1 MLAQYSVYGRCP
13 DRQVHTGA
21 AQRDMSDELVA
32 PLNTGIASAVRARD
46 VELAVVN
53 AELSQSDTSRIRII
67 SEPCKE
73 RFLVFFLAI
82 SLLVPSIV
90 IVFVVANEWMSSPS
104 QRGWLIL
111 GFGFYI
117 MTAMRYYAGLFAP
130 LFSTQLPM
138 ALLKKRKSKDKPAA
152 GLRRRSRR
160 MTHSRAIFEYN
171 SGSGAHGPERCTCSS
186 LLIEAESGRTKSASS
201 GKTRP

>member
-1 MLAQYSVYGRCP
+1 MY
-13 DRQVHTGA
+13 
-21 AQRDMSDELVA
+21 
-32 PLNTGIASAVRARD
+32 
-46 VELAVVN
+46 VELAALN
-53 AELSQSDTSRIRII
+53 AVLSGSRRSQIHII
-67 SEPCKE
+67 AQPCKE
-73 RFLVFFLAI
+73 RLLGLLLAVA
-82 SLLVPSIV
+82 LLVPTV
-90 IVFVVANEWMSSPS
+90 TVVTVVAAEWVSSPS

-117 MTAMRYYAGLFAP
+117 MTAMWYYAGLFAP

-152 GLRRRSRR
+152 GLKRRSRR

-171 SGSGAHGPERCTCSS
+171 SGYGAHGPERCTCSS

-201 GKTRP
+201 GKARP